1 MINRIT
7 SLKFLNPIL
16 ALAVLCQLLTGL
28 FHGVLPRSAF
38 ELLHFWGGG
47 LVAACALT
55 HVGLNWNWVRAT
67 YRRQRHGGSNTPAP
81 TAAT

>member
-1 MINRIT
+1 MIIRST

-16 ALAVLCQLLTGL
+16 AVVVFCQLLTGL

-38 ELLHFWGGG
+38 ELLHLWGGG
-47 LVAACALT
+47 LVAVCAVA

-67 YRRQRHGGSNTPAP
+67 YLRRRGGSAPPPP